1 MNKKLKRN
9 ITKLLICGGGFK
21 FFYIVGA
28 LKYLAEINILYSI
41 NEYIGVSAGAV
52 LALFFNI
59 GYTLDELDTFF
70 LEFNFEKML
79 DPHIDSLL
87 DNKGLDDGEL
97 KKFIIQHFL
106 KNKNYHPSVTFKELY
121 EMTNKKLTFFV
132 TNITINK
139 LEEINYE
146 TYPDMPVWIGIGMT
160 TALPILYQP
169 IIYNNNYFVDGAVFD
184 NYPIELYSEENIL
197 GINLITNVSNIDFDI
212 DFFNYIIKLMYMSH
226 HWKIINK
233 NNAFKH
239 CTITISTNDS
249 SDMFNPEVSLEIRKN
264 RINDGYESAVAHFM
278 EYEFIDIPEEKE
290 SNESEESKEP
300 DESKESEELKESEE
314 FDNAYIEKKVNEIN
328 YVV

>member
-1 MNKKLKRN
+1 MNKVLKRN

-28 LKYLAEINILYSI
+28 LKYLDELNILQNI

-52 LALFFNI
+52 LSLFFNI
-59 GYTLDELDTFF
+59 GYTLDELDSFF

-106 KNKNYHPSVTFKELY
+106 KNKNYHPSITFKELY
-121 EMTNKKLTFFV
+121 EMTNKKLTFYV

-139 LEEINYE
+139 LEEVNYE
-146 TYPDMPVWIGIGMT
+146 TYPDMPIWIGIAMT

-197 GINLITNVSNIDFDI
+197 GINLITNVTNIDFNI
-212 DFFNYIIKLMYMSH
+212 DFFNYIIKLMSMSH

-239 CTITISTNDS
+239 CTITITTNDS
-249 SDMFNPEVSLEIRKN
+249 ADMFNPDISLDIRKN
-264 RINDGYESAVAHFM
+264 RINDGYNSAVAHFT
-278 EYEFIDIPEEKE
+278 EYEFKELEELEESKE
-290 SNESEESKEP
+290 SDDSEESKE
-300 DESKESEELKESEE
+300 LE
-314 FDNAYIEKKVNEIN
+314 FDNIDIEKKVNEIN